1 MNSISK
7 DIRKIEVA
15 LKWDPSPIGEPASH
29 LDIVAATYLAA
40 APYGD
45 PSYIVHWDSRS
56 PDGTIYLNRDSKDGK
71 GLGWDE
77 VMTLELDRLDSR
89 YARVVVG
96 VVIHQNASRRTF
108 AGVLSRGLRLREG
121 YTVLAEDDFGGVL
134 EATAA
139 TVGEFVRDNSGAW
152 AFRPGIRG
160 YDEEPAAF
168 TRIMGSSPSRETGP
182 SA

>member
-1 MNSISK
+1 VNGTRK
-7 DIRKIEVA
+7 DVRKIEVA
-15 LKWDPSPIGEPASH
+15 LQWAPSPAGEPASH
-29 LDIVAATYLAA
+29 LDIVAATYPTA

-89 YARVVVG
+89 YGRVVVG
-96 VVIHQNASRRTF
+96 VVIHQKACRRTF
-108 AGVLSRGLRLREG
+108 AGVRNRGLRLREG

-134 EATAA
+134 EATTAK
-139 TVGEFVRDNSGAW
+139 VGEFMRDDSGAW
-152 AFRPGIRG
+152 TFHPGVRG
-160 YDEEPAAF
+160 YDEEPEVF
-168 TRIMGSSPSRETGP
+168 TRIMGNSPES
-182 SA
+182 